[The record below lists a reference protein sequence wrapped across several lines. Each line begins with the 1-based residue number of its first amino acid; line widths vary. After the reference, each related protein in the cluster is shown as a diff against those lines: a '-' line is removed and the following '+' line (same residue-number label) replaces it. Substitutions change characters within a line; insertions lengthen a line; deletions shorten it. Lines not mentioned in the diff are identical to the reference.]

1 MIMTVYIL
9 HAVVGVVLYL
19 LFFRSGIYDRL
30 RYQKNSKTFIK
41 KHKHGPRNY
50 WFYTEINELAPLG
63 IWYYLNIVYLFYS
76 LSFLVATV
84 VTIAIGALDVMRP
97 IMLFLSV
104 ILFLIEV
111 PTMIFYSVYSC
122 LCEYD
127 RPFVLFER
135 RKGESGY
142 FSSLKDICLI
152 FVPMLFVVIMFLD
165 YFLIA

>member
-1 MIMTVYIL
+1 MIMIVYIL
-9 HAVVGVVLYL
+9 HAVLGVVLYL
-19 LFFRSGIYDRL
+19 LFRSGIYDRL

-41 KHKHGPRNY
+41 KHRHGARNY

-63 IWYYLNIVYLFYS
+63 IWYYLNMVYLFYS
-76 LSFLVATV
+76 IAFLVATV
-84 VTIAIGALDVMRP
+84 VIAAIGALSVMQP

-104 ILFLIEV
+104 ILFLIEA
-111 PTMIFYSVYSC
+111 PAMIFYSVYSC

-135 RKGESGY
+135 RKDGPGY
-142 FSSLKDICLI
+142 FSSLTDICLI
-152 FVPMLFVVIMFLD
+152 FVPLFFVVIMFLE